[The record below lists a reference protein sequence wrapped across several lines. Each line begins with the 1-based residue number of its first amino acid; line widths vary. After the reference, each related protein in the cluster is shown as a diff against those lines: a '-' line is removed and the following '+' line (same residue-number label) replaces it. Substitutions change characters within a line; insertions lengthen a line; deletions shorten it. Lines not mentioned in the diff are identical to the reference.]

1 MRLHLYHF
9 YILRTVAAGTGLSD
23 NCAGEISL
31 QKSHGLESHCVS
43 HTQLTI
49 WKIASMNILLLSNIV
64 SPGLTGYTQMTTQ
77 GKNDTLL
84 LQQTLSFR
92 VK

>member
-1 MRLHLYHF
+1 
-9 YILRTVAAGTGLSD
+9 
-23 NCAGEISL
+23 
-31 QKSHGLESHCVS
+31 
-43 HTQLTI
+43 
-49 WKIASMNILLLSNIV
+49 MNILLLSNIV